1 MGNEVLKKYRRS
13 KKGVLTNIYDH
24 LKRRN
29 KAKFGMELTFTS
41 KEFQEKYIDDNDF
54 LNIYNGW
61 VDSGYQYYKKPSV
74 DRKNPDEP
82 YIFENMQFMTWEE
95 NRKKGEKERSRI
107 VTSISM
113 FDLDGKHIKDF
124 DSVKQN
130 EEAVEMINNVLSSDY
145 HFDET
150 LGYQLTSDDFV
161 WLEKSKEALEKQ
173 IPKFVL
179 CPKGFRGMRDTRFHC
194 PDCKSLTRQ
203 REEFCHVC
211 GQHVKYPKEVY
222 DKENNKWIFYWN

>member
-41 KEFQEKYIDDNDF
+41 KEFQEKYIDDDDF

-124 DSVKQN
+124 DSVKQAVKETGLN
-130 EEAVEMINNVLSSDY
+130 ESGIVSCCCGLYKHTGGYVFKYKQS
-145 HFDET
+145 
-150 LGYQLTSDDFV
+150 GYQKTQNRIIHDTP
-161 WLEKSKEALEKQ
+161 E
-173 IPKFVL
+173 VL
-179 CPKGFRGMRDTRFHC
+179 GG
-194 PDCKSLTRQ
+194 
-203 REEFCHVC
+203 
-211 GQHVKYPKEVY
+211 
-222 DKENNKWIFYWN
+222 ENNG